1 MRTIPE
7 IVAQMKELIAELEQH
22 TGLPPKKE
30 SYSDSGDYYGDVIT
44 NISLYGQGGPTVS
57 LSDLP
62 QGNMA
67 WTPASATDCITIS
80 DTTYTFPKG
89 T

>member
-30 SYSDSGDYYGDVIT
+30 IAHSSEDTILFSFDNMNAGQPAFSYYENSGET
-44 NISLYGQGGPTVS
+44 
-57 LSDLP
+57 
-62 QGNMA
+62 
-67 WTPASATDCITIS
+67 ITIS
-80 DTTYTFPKG
+80 AVGEDIITLGPTKN
-89 T
+89 

>member
-30 SYSDSGDYYGDVIT
+30 SYSDNYYGNVTT
-44 NISLYGQGGPTVS
+44 NIDSYGQGISIINLG
-57 LSDLP
+57 DLP

-67 WTPASATDCITIS
+67 WTPASGADSITIS
-80 DTTYTFPKG
+80 DTTYTFPKS